1 MADSWAELQ
10 KISDTELIRRYDETA
25 KQTQLGLDYYRQEIM
40 LRSQERVD
48 KAMLGYTMQV
58 TMLTWI
64 TAVLAAVAV
73 LISLISLLIALHAH
87 I

>member
-40 LRSQERVD
+40 LRSQEQVD
-48 KAMLGYTMQV
+48 KAMLGYTKQV
-58 TMLTWI
+58 TILTWI
-64 TAVLAAVAV
+64 TAILAAAAV
-73 LISLISLLIALHAH
+73 LIGLVSLSVALHAH
-87 I
+87 V